1 MEFQHVIGLGVAGNF
16 AGHLEQAGEARDFVA
31 VKVKDAKAPK
41 ALFPFYL
48 PAQPAHRLGV
58 YPLSRDTIAYP
69 QGADHLQ
76 IEPEVGL
83 LCDITYADGQVMAL
97 QPRAFAAYN
106 DCSIRR
112 EGARKIS
119 EKKNWGPSSKGIAPA
134 LIPLAGLQAGG
145 VLDGY
150 RIASFLLRD
159 GECHAYGQDS
169 ATVDYSYFHQPL
181 LDWMVDKMNHQA
193 DEGPA
198 EDIAALLRASGY
210 PAQAL
215 ISIGA
220 TRYAPFGES
229 HFLQPG
235 DTSLVVLYPGARY
248 SVEQVQAW
256 AASGAEA
263 LEGMSVLRQQVV

>member
-1 MEFQHVIGLGVAGNF
+1 
-16 AGHLEQAGEARDFVA
+16 
-31 VKVKDAKAPK
+31 
-41 ALFPFYL
+41 
-48 PAQPAHRLGV
+48 
-58 YPLSRDTIAYP
+58 
-69 QGADHLQ
+69 
-76 IEPEVGL
+76 
-83 LCDITYADGQVMAL
+83 
-97 QPRAFAAYN
+97 
-106 DCSIRR
+106 
-112 EGARKIS
+112 
-119 EKKNWGPSSKGIAPA
+119 
-134 LIPLAGLQAGG
+134 
-145 VLDGY
+145 
-150 RIASFLLRD
+150 
-159 GECHAYGQDS
+159 
-169 ATVDYSYFHQPL
+169 
-181 LDWMVDKMNHQA
+181 MNHQA

-220 TRYAPFGES
+220 TRYTPFGES

>member
-58 YPLSRDTIAYP
+58 YPLSRDTITYP

-83 LCDITYADGQVMAL
+83 LCDITYADGQVVAL

-134 LIPLAGLQAGG
+134 LIPLEGLQAGG

-169 ATVDYSYFHQPL
+169 ATVDYS
-181 LDWMVDKMNHQA
+181 
-193 DEGPA
+193 
-198 EDIAALLRASGY
+198 
-210 PAQAL
+210 
-215 ISIGA
+215 
-220 TRYAPFGES
+220 
-229 HFLQPG
+229 
-235 DTSLVVLYPGARY
+235 
-248 SVEQVQAW
+248 
-256 AASGAEA
+256 
-263 LEGMSVLRQQVV
+263 